1 MKTKE
6 TIINKTNYS
15 RWAVDE
21 LWSDSFLQKELSP
34 INVAKEKMDYSD
46 FVNDIQVTNI
56 GVLFPTEYDIDGK
69 VVSYEVAFT
78 KAEHEAMVRTLIAE
92 NEPEAFNEFINAN
105 TDKN

>member
-1 MKTKE
+1 MTKE
-6 TIINKTNYS
+6 TIINKMNYS

-21 LWSDSFLQKELSP
+21 LWADSFMQKELSP
-34 INVAKEKMDYSD
+34 INVAKEKMDYAD
-46 FVNDIQVTNI
+46 FVNDIQITNI

-92 NEPEAFNEFINAN
+92 NEPAALNEYINVQE
-105 TDKN
+105 DKN

>member
-1 MKTKE
+1 MTKE
-6 TIINKTNYS
+6 TIINKMNYS

-21 LWSDSFLQKELSP
+21 LWADSFMQKELAP
-34 INVAKEKMDYSD
+34 INVAKEKMDYAD
-46 FVNDIQVTNI
+46 FVHDIQITNI

-92 NEPEAFNEFINAN
+92 NEPAALNEYINVQE
-105 TDKN
+105 DKN